1 MTMRTIAAAI
11 LTVCLATT
19 EALVHTPRCSFC
31 TPLYASSDGKLDMT
45 ELSRRI
51 QSITAADKLEQ
62 DSSTGMITLPVI
74 SFDSLLPN
82 QRLVGTTTDPT
93 FSRLL
98 RDLGLGGLFVM
109 TSLDPSKR
117 MLRRNGVIARIEI
130 VDASS
135 ISESLPTAV
144 DFCIVGRRRCR
155 LIGPSNG
162 FVARV
167 GRWRRVYD
175 PDGEESMLGWGQERF
190 VDVLPNAT
198 SLHEDHE
205 ATMEEDGSMPHTQ
218 WSVNQID
225 CALTDD
231 DNDSE
236 HVIRKAERLIPLLDK
251 WLSLASNSHT
261 YENIDVVATARVL
274 KGQPGLRVDP
284 AALLRNVL
292 ADLGE
297 RPSDPTALAFW
308 GAALINPLPVL
319 GVSPEIRGRILEAP
333 DASSRLDILEWGVK
347 RSIRNLDGTVPL

>member
-1 MTMRTIAAAI
+1 
-11 LTVCLATT
+11 
-19 EALVHTPRCSFC
+19 
-31 TPLYASSDGKLDMT
+31 MT

-51 QSITAADKLEQ
+51 QSVAAGDKLEQ
-62 DSSTGMITLPVI
+62 DSSAGLITLPVI
-74 SFDSLLPN
+74 AFDSLLPN

-109 TSLDPSKR
+109 TSLNHSKR
-117 MLRRNGVIARIEI
+117 MLRRNGVVARIEI

-135 ISESLPTAV
+135 SSESLPTAV
-144 DFCIVGRRRCR
+144 DFCVVGRRRCR
-155 LIGPSNG
+155 LVGPSNG
-162 FVARV
+162 LIARV

-175 PDGEESMLGWGQERF
+175 PDGEDSMLGWGHERF
-190 VDVLPNAT
+190 VDALPNAT
-198 SLHEDHE
+198 FLYDDRVM
-205 ATMEEDGSMPHTQ
+205 TMEEDESMPHTQ

-225 CALTDD
+225 CALTDA

-261 YENIDVVATARVL
+261 YDNIDVVATARVL

-308 GAALINPLPVL
+308 GAALVNPLPVL

-333 DASSRLDILEWGVK
+333 DASSRLDILEWGIK
-347 RSIRNLDGTVPL
+347 RSIRNLDGTAPL